1 MIKKGIL
8 ASIFISFGVT
18 VSLTLG
24 NPLGAILFSFG
35 LLCVCG
41 FDANF
46 FTGKVGYLWRN
57 EKLKL
62 LDILIINLVFGWL
75 IGVFI
80 GIANPSLV
88 IEAKNRIVLWTFNFS
103 FFIKSI

>member
-41 FDANF
+41 FNANL
-46 FTGKVGYLWRN
+46 FTGKAGYLWRT

-62 LDILIINLVFGWL
+62 F
-75 IGVFI
+75 
-80 GIANPSLV
+80 
-88 IEAKNRIVLWTFNFS
+88 
-103 FFIKSI
+103 